1 MTEPPIWSV
10 AELAADAE
18 RAKAAFRTH
27 RLREP
32 LALYSKFFKAFA
44 PIVADMVDRLPS
56 LTGAG
61 RHRAEIVADIIAD
74 DELRTA
80 FRYLAAPPISED
92 DLKTLAET
100 TLSATALRSDEAQ
113 ARRVRETVLQVIDP
127 HRFPWL
133 ADERSPTESERL
145 QAIVSSAA
153 LIATR
158 KVETAR
164 RSAAKNE
171 QELAVKAMLL
181 RAGLVEVPAREIPM
195 LDAAPGLAEFCG
207 ECSFGGTRADLVVR
221 LPGGRVA
228 AIECKASNSAVNSYK
243 RINHEALSKAHTWL
257 EAFGSRQVVPIAV
270 IDGVFNPTNLA
281 TAQSA
286 GLTIIWRHRLDDL
299 GLLVAHEAHG

>member
-1 MTEPPIWSV
+1 MTEPPIWTA

-32 LALYSKFFKAFA
+32 LALYSRFFKAFA
-44 PIVADMVDRLPS
+44 PIVAGMVDRLPS
-56 LTGAG
+56 LTSAG
-61 RHRAEIVADIIAD
+61 QHQAETVADIIAD

-92 DLKTLAET
+92 NLKTLAET

-113 ARRVRETVLQVIDP
+113 ARRVRETVLQVLDP

-181 RAGLVEVPAREIPM
+181 RAGLVEVPAREIS
-195 LDAAPGLAEFCG
+195 DARRCAGLGRVLRRVQLRRHARR
-207 ECSFGGTRADLVVR
+207 FGGSTPRRARRSHRMQGVQQRRQLLQAHQPRGPEQGAHMAGGFRQPTGGTHRRDRRRVQ
-221 LPGGRVA
+221 PGQSRDGT
-228 AIECKASNSAVNSYK
+228 EC
-243 RINHEALSKAHTWL
+243 W
-257 EAFGSRQVVPIAV
+257 
-270 IDGVFNPTNLA
+270 IDDHLA
-281 TAQSA
+281 PPA
-286 GLTIIWRHRLDDL
+286 
-299 GLLVAHEAHG
+299 